1 MSLINPG
8 FGLVIWMTI
17 ALLVVLFVLKKYAWK
32 PIMEALKER
41 EQTLDSSLRAA
52 ERAHEEMKDLKLD
65 NEKLLKQAKE
75 ERDAILRE
83 ARKIKESII
92 DEAKTKANEEAG
104 NIVESAKER
113 IQHEKMAAIVEIKNL
128 IADQAITIAEKVLR
142 EELKDSK
149 KQKEYVNTLLKE
161 INLN

>member
-17 ALLVVLFVLKKYAWK
+17 ALLVVLFVLKKFAWK

-41 EQTLDSSLRAA
+41 EEGIDSSLKAA
-52 ERAHEEMKDLKLD
+52 ERVHEEMKSLKLD
-65 NEKLLKQAKE
+65 NEVLLKQAKE

-83 ARKIKESII
+83 ARKIKENII
-92 DEAKTKANEEAG
+92 DEAKTKANEEAS

-113 IQHEKMAAIVEIKNL
+113 IDHEKNAAIVEIKNI
-128 IADQAITIAEKVLR
+128 IANQAITIAEKVLR
-142 EELKDSK
+142 SELKDK
-149 KQKEYVNTLLKE
+149 VKQKEYINVLLKE
-161 INLN
+161 TNLN

>member
-17 ALLVVLFVLKKYAWK
+17 ALLVVLFVLKKFAWK

-41 EQTLDSSLRAA
+41 EDTIETSLRSA
-52 ERAHEEMKDLKLD
+52 ERTHEEMKNLKLD

-92 DEAKTKANEEAG
+92 EEAKTKANVEAG
-104 NIVESAKER
+104 NIVESAKDR
-113 IQHEKMAAIVEIKNL
+113 IKHEKMAAIVEIKNL

-142 EELKDSK
+142 EELKDK
-149 KQKEYVNTLLKE
+149 TKQKDYINTLLKE

>member
-8 FGLVIWMTI
+8 FGLIIWMTI

-41 EQTLDSSLRAA
+41 EEGIDNSLRAA
-52 ERAHEEMKDLKLD
+52 EKAHEEMKNLKLD
-65 NEKLLKQAKE
+65 NEQLLKEAKE

-83 ARKIKESII
+83 GRKIKEKII
-92 DEAKTKANEEAG
+92 EDAKEQASQEAS

-113 IQHEKMAAIVEIKNL
+113 IEHEKKAAIVEIKNI

-142 EELKDSK
+142 EEFKDK
-149 KQKEYVNTLLKE
+149 AKQKEYVQTLLKE
-161 INLN
+161 TNLN

>member
-17 ALLVVLFVLKKYAWK
+17 AMLVVLFVLKKFAWK
-32 PIMEALKER
+32 PIMQALKER
-41 EQTLDSSLRAA
+41 EDSIESSLRAA
-52 ERAHEEMKDLKLD
+52 EKAHEEMKDLKLD
-65 NEKLLKQAKE
+65 NEALLKEAKN

-83 ARKIKESII
+83 ARKIKETII
-92 DEAKTKANEEAG
+92 EEAKGKASEEAN

-113 IQHEKMAAIVEIKNL
+113 IQHEKSAAIVEIKNL

-142 EELKDSK
+142 EELKDKS
-149 KQKEYVNTLLKE
+149 KQKDYIKVLLKE
-161 INLN
+161 TNLN

>member
-17 ALLVVLFVLKKYAWK
+17 ALLIVLFVLKKYAWK

-41 EQTLDSSLRAA
+41 EEGIDNSLRAA
-52 ERAHEEMKDLKLD
+52 EKAHEEMKNLKLD
-65 NEKLLKQAKE
+65 NEQLLKEAKE

-83 ARKIKESII
+83 GRKIKEKII
-92 DEAKTKANEEAG
+92 EDAKMQASLEAS

-113 IQHEKMAAIVEIKNL
+113 IEHEKKAAIVEIKNI

-142 EELKDSK
+142 EEFKDK
-149 KQKEYVNTLLKE
+149 GKQKEYVQTLLKE
-161 INLN
+161 TNLN

>member
-41 EQTLDSSLRAA
+41 EDTIESSLRAA
-52 ERAHEEMKDLKLD
+52 EKTHEEMKDLKLD
-65 NEKLLKQAKE
+65 NERLLKEAKE
-75 ERDAILRE
+75 ERDAILKE
-83 ARKIKESII
+83 ARLIKENII
-92 DEAKTKANEEAG
+92 DEAKTKANVEAS

-113 IQHEKMAAIVEIKNL
+113 IEHEKSAAIVEIKNL
-128 IADQAITIAEKVLR
+128 IAEQAIDIAEKVLR
-142 EELKDSK
+142 SELKDKK
-149 KQKEYVNTLLKE
+149 KQKDYVETLLKE
-161 INLN
+161 TNLN

>member
-17 ALLVVLFVLKKYAWK
+17 SLLVVLFILKKFAWK
-32 PIMEALKER
+32 PIMEALRER
-41 EQTLDSSLRAA
+41 EDSIESSLRAA
-52 ERAHEEMKDLKLD
+52 EKAHEEMKDLKLD
-65 NEKLLKQAKE
+65 NEALLKEAKN

-83 ARKIKESII
+83 ARKIKENII
-92 DEAKTKANEEAG
+92 EEAKGKASEEAN

-113 IQHEKMAAIVEIKNL
+113 IQHEKNAAIVEIKNL

-142 EELKDSK
+142 EELKDKS
-149 KQKEYVNTLLKE
+149 KQKDYIKVLLKE
-161 INLN
+161 TNLN

>member
-17 ALLVVLFVLKKYAWK
+17 AMLVVLFVLKKFAWK
-32 PIMEALKER
+32 PIMQALKER
-41 EQTLDSSLRAA
+41 EDSIESSLRAA
-52 ERAHEEMKDLKLD
+52 EKAHEEMKDLKLD
-65 NEKLLKQAKE
+65 NEALLKEAKN

-83 ARKIKESII
+83 ARKIKENII
-92 DEAKTKANEEAG
+92 EEAKGKASEEAN

-113 IQHEKMAAIVEIKNL
+113 IQHEKNAAIVEIKNL

-142 EELKDSK
+142 EELKDKS
-149 KQKEYVNTLLKE
+149 KQKDYIKVLLKE
-161 INLN
+161 TNLN